1 MRQQLGRS
9 LMGCSTMNNLATL
22 AQQAIQNTGQQPAP
36 KGDNPTIRKL
46 FLILH
51 GSYGSLF
58 TTKFSTGE
66 RDANGKDKG
75 IRAAMLVWE
84 SALAKYSPDTI
95 ETAAKSLAE
104 ECPDFPPNLP
114 QFEAICR
121 AVMPRQTFSNDQPRR
136 LPPPES
142 KPIGPIEFQAMND
155 GKDWV
160 RKLLARQAAGDRVS
174 LGSIECAR
182 KALRIQEG
190 E

>member
-1 MRQQLGRS
+1 
-9 LMGCSTMNNLATL
+9 MGCSTMNNLATL
-22 AQQAIQNTGQQPAP
+22 AQQAIQHAGQQPAP

-95 ETAAKSLAE
+95 ETAAKRLAD

-121 AVMPRQTFSNDQPRR
+121 AVMPRQTFRDEQPRR
-136 LPPPES
+136 LPPPEA

-155 GKDWV
+155 GKDWA

>member
-1 MRQQLGRS
+1 
-9 LMGCSTMNNLATL
+9 MNNLATL
-22 AQQAIQNTGQQPAP
+22 AQQAIQHAGQQPTP

-84 SALAKYSPDTI
+84 AALAKYSPDTI
-95 ETAAKSLAE
+95 ETAAKRLAD

-121 AVMPRQTFSNDQPRR
+121 AVMPRQTITDERPRQ
-136 LPPPES
+136 LPPPN
-142 KPIGPIEFQAMND
+142 PTGPVEFQAMND
-155 GKDWV
+155 GRDWA
-160 RKLLARQAAGDRVS
+160 RKILARQTAGHRIS
-174 LGSIECAR
+174 LGSIELAR